1 MATNKTP
8 LFNSMLTLICLTIGT
23 DEYGNVTGA
32 EEKRTDVLCAPLSV
46 TRTEFYSAAQAGL
59 NPTNV
64 FEINGFEYG
73 GESLIEFEGVKYSV
87 IRSYQT
93 DYETVQLTC
102 ERKPKD
108 EQ

>member
-1 MATNKTP
+1 MAINKAP
-8 LFNSMLTLICLTIGT
+8 LFNGLLTLISLTVGT
-23 DEYGNVTGA
+23 DEYGNAIYA
-32 EEKRTDVLCAPLSV
+32 EEKRADVLCAPLSV
-46 TRTEFYSAAQAGL
+46 TRSEFYSAAQAGL

-73 GESLIEFEGVKYSV
+73 GESLVEYEGAKYSV

-108 EQ
+108 ER

>member
-1 MATNKTP
+1 MAVNKAP
-8 LFNSMLTLICLTIGT
+8 LFNSELTLISMTIKT
-23 DEYGNVTGA
+23 DEYGNVVDA

-46 TRTEFYSAAQAGL
+46 SRTEFYSAAQAGL

-64 FEINGFEYG
+64 FEINGFEYN
-73 GESLIEFEGVKYSV
+73 GESLVEFEGVKYSV

-108 EQ
+108 E

>member
-1 MATNKTP
+1 MTVNKTP
-8 LFNSMLTLICLTIGT
+8 LFNSELTLITLTAET

-32 EEKRTDVLCAPLSV
+32 EERRTAVLCAPLSV
-46 TRTEFYSAAQAGL
+46 NRTEFYSAAQAGL

-64 FEINGFEYG
+64 FEINGFEYN
-73 GESLIEFEGVKYSV
+73 GESLVEFDGEQLSV

-102 ERKPKD
+102 GRKPKD
-108 EQ
+108 E

>member
-1 MATNKTP
+1 MAINKAP
-8 LFNSMLTLICLTIGT
+8 LFNSELTLISMTIQI
-23 DEYGNVTGA
+23 DEYGNVSDA
-32 EEKRTDVLCAPLSV
+32 EEKRVKVLCAPLSV

-59 NPTNV
+59 NPTNI
-64 FEINGFEYG
+64 FEINGFEYN
-73 GESLIEFEGVKYSV
+73 GEGLVEYEGAVYSV

>member
-1 MATNKTP
+1 MAANKSP
-8 LFNSMLTLICLTIGT
+8 LFNSILTLISLTVGT
-23 DEYGNVTGA
+23 DEYGNITGA
-32 EEKRTDVLCAPLSV
+32 EEKRTDILCAPLSV

-59 NPTNV
+59 APTHV
-64 FEINGFEYG
+64 FEINGFEYN
-73 GESLIEFEGVKYSV
+73 GECLVEFNGIKYSV

-108 EQ
+108 E